1 MSFAIISGRNNGY
14 PCIPEL
20 DELISAERKPPYSDF
35 MMIAAGNSYPVI
47 KKLALKKSSA
57 DRTIPYPDFIFRC
70 IPNLNGG
77 YPYFPKLGTLAE
89 DVKSSL
95 FAGERSAGLL
105 SESSL
110 NNAARVRRLSS
121 PQGETITVSP
131 FKRKIRLSF

>member
-35 MMIAAGNSYPVI
+35 MMIAVGNSYPVI

-77 YPYFPKLGTLAE
+77 YPYLPKLGTLAE

-95 FAGERSAGLL
+95 FAGERKAVNIFAGDREIKSAYC
-105 SESSL
+105 
-110 NNAARVRRLSS
+110 R
-121 PQGETITVSP
+121 GEEV
-131 FKRKIRLSF
+131 FVKRYVKRNI